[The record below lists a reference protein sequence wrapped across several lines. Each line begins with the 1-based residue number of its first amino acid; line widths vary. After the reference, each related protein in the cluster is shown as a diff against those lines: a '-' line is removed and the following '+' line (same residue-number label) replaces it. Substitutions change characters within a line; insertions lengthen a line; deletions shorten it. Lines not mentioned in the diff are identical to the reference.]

1 MLRRI
6 TAANWVDPQSTLRYK
21 VHMTDHDDP
30 APADE
35 NALGAREML
44 ALIDTQTSAMR
55 RAIEQQVK
63 VYYFAWGIAWLVGY
77 LVYWA
82 GSPGS
87 GSPIQLPLLPA
98 VIVFGT
104 LIAAAIVLSTVVGIR
119 SNRGIKGTS
128 DWVGTLYG
136 LSWPILGTAIALV
149 GVGMLRNGL
158 SAELATMFF
167 TSMYA
172 IMVAALYLAGAML
185 WRSVD
190 QLVIAIIF
198 AFAAAVTP
206 MFGHPGNLLGM
217 GLIAGPALLVGGV
230 IATIRYRKL

>member
-1 MLRRI
+1 
-6 TAANWVDPQSTLRYK
+6 
-21 VHMTDHDDP
+21 MTSYDDP
-30 APADE
+30 ASGDE
-35 NALGAREML
+35 HALDAREML
-44 ALIDTQTSAMR
+44 ALIETQTSTVR
-55 RAIEQQVK
+55 RALELQVK

-87 GSPIQLPLLPA
+87 GSPIALPYVPS
-98 VIVFGT
+98 VVVFAT
-104 LIAAAIVLSTVVGIR
+104 LIVAAIVLSAVVGIR

-136 LSWPILGTAIALV
+136 LSWPILGTAIAFV
-149 GVGMLRNGL
+149 GIGMVRNGL
-158 SAELATMFF
+158 SPALATILFA
-167 TSMYA
+167 SMYA

-206 MFGHPGNLLGM
+206 MFGYPGNLLGM

-230 IATIRYRKL
+230 IASIRHRKL

>member
-1 MLRRI
+1 MNR
-6 TAANWVDPQSTLRYK
+6 P
-21 VHMTDHDDP
+21 DDS
-30 APADE
+30 ASADE
-35 NALGAREML
+35 NALDAREML
-44 ALIDTQTSAMR
+44 ALIDTETSTVR
-55 RAIEQQVK
+55 RAIEQQVT
-63 VYYFAWGIAWLVGY
+63 VYYYGWGVAWLVGY

-87 GSPIQLPLLPA
+87 GSPIQLPFVPA
-98 VIVFGT
+98 VTVFGI
-104 LIAAAIVLSTVVGIR
+104 LIFAGVVLSTVVGIR

-149 GVGMLRNGL
+149 GVGLLRNGL
-158 SAELATMFF
+158 SPELATIFF

-185 WRSVD
+185 WRSID

-206 MFGHPGNLLGM
+206 MLGYPANLLGM

-230 IATIRYRKL
+230 IASIRYRRL

>member
-1 MLRRI
+1 
-6 TAANWVDPQSTLRYK
+6 
-21 VHMTDHDDP
+21 MTRHDDS
-30 APADE
+30 ASADE
-35 NALGAREML
+35 SALDARQML
-44 ALIDTQTSAMR
+44 ALIEGETSTMR

-63 VYYFAWGIAWLVGY
+63 VYYYAWGIAWLVGY

-87 GSPIQLPLLPA
+87 GSPIALPFVPSVA
-98 VIVFGT
+98 VFGA
-104 LIAAAIVLSTVVGIR
+104 LILAAIVLSTVVGIR

-158 SAELATMFF
+158 SPELATIFF

-198 AFAAAVTP
+198 AVAAAVTP

-217 GLIAGPALLVGGV
+217 GLIAGPALLVGGI
-230 IATIRYRKL
+230 IATIRYRRL

>member
-1 MLRRI
+1 MADRDN
-6 TAANWVDPQSTLRYK
+6 TAP
-21 VHMTDHDDP
+21 DD
-30 APADE
+30 DS
-35 NALGAREML
+35 ALDAREML
-44 ALIDTQTSAMR
+44 ALIDGQTSTVR
-55 RAIEQQVK
+55 RALQQQVT

-87 GSPIQLPLLPA
+87 GSPITLPYVPS
-98 VIVFGT
+98 VVVFGA
-104 LIAAAIVLSTVVGIR
+104 LILAAIVLSTVVGIR

-158 SAELATMFF
+158 SPELATIYF

-230 IATIRYRKL
+230 IATIRYRRL